1 MLIPRV
7 FILPV
12 NSDMLQKE
20 RRERQRE
27 MSMRL
32 YSKADFEA
40 ELRKYG
46 LSPTEHTTEVL
57 TLWISDKGMMIFIPH
72 NQDIYPD
79 YMLDTILAMMNR
91 LYDTSIA
98 GI

>member
-1 MLIPRV
+1 
-7 FILPV
+7 
-12 NSDMLQKE
+12 
-20 RRERQRE
+20 

-46 LSPTEHTTEVL
+46 LSPTEHKTDIL
-57 TLWISDKGMMIFIPH
+57 TLWVSDKGMSIFVPH
-72 NQDIYPD
+72 DQDMYPD

-91 LYDTSIA
+91 LYDPSVSGVTRCFTVKPKE
-98 GI
+98 

>member
-1 MLIPRV
+1 
-7 FILPV
+7 
-12 NSDMLQKE
+12 
-20 RRERQRE
+20 

-46 LSPTEHTTEVL
+46 LSPTELRTDIL
-57 TLWISDKGMMIFIPH
+57 TLWVSDKGMSIFIPH
-72 NQDIYPD
+72 DQDMYPD

-91 LYDTSIA
+91 LYDTSIS
-98 GI
+98 GVTRCFTVKPKE